1 MTNIF
6 SFDVKLGLRDIYWHI
21 AVSLLVL
28 PLLFS
33 CGKEEESPSTHP
45 AVEEPK
51 EAVLPELNIN
61 LPQGHEINSKTVW
74 VENATASL
82 VSENGNITELGGAK
96 IKGRGN
102 STWNYPKKPYALKL
116 DKDAS
121 LLGMPAGKRWDLLAN
136 YIDRTEILA

>member
-6 SFDVKLGLRDIYWHI
+6 SFEVKLGLLNIYRHI

-33 CGKEEESPSTHP
+33 CGKEEENPSTPP
-45 AVEEPK
+45 AVEEVK
-51 EAVLPELNIN
+51 EAVLPQLNIN
-61 LPQGHEINSKTVW
+61 LPQGQEINSKTVW

-82 VSENGNITELGGAK
+82 VSENGNTTDLGGVK

-102 STWNYPKKPYALKL
+102 STWNYPKKPYALKN
-116 DKDAS
+116 S
-121 LLGMPAGKRWDLLAN
+121 ITPIW
-136 YIDRTEILA
+136 